1 MRKLIAAVVTV
12 LGVTGCSQEPAKPKQ
27 RTWSLVKETV
37 TVQRG
42 QNSSSVVR
50 EVVERGLDRAA
61 CVLVKQDNER
71 QRDKVDALREQMDRD
86 LIRAGGRPKTLDEPT
101 VAQRFSCEEE

>member
-1 MRKLIAAVVTV
+1 M
-12 LGVTGCSQEPAKPKQ
+12 
-27 RTWSLVKETV
+27 
-37 TVQRG
+37 
-42 QNSSSVVR
+42 VR

-71 QRDKVDALREQMDRD
+71 QRDKVDALRDQMDRD

>member
-12 LGVTGCSQEPAKPKQ
+12 LGFTGCSQEPAKPKQ

-50 EVVERGLDRAA
+50 EVVERGL
-61 CVLVKQDNER
+61 
-71 QRDKVDALREQMDRD
+71 
-86 LIRAGGRPKTLDEPT
+86 G
-101 VAQRFSCEEE
+101 